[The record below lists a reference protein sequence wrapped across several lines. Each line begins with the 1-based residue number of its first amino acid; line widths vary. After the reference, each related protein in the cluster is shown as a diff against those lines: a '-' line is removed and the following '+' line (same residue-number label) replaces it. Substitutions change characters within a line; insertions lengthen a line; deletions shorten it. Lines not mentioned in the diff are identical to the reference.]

1 MHLSFGNPTGMGPRD
16 CQITSGIREYQ
27 KYLNQTVL
35 LELRNETG
43 YLYDCV
49 VGVLNSRLLRHLALV
64 IIVILV
70 IIANVIA

>member
-1 MHLSFGNPTGMGPRD
+1 MVFKQYRIKCIYPLVIQQVWGPRD
-16 CQITSGIREYQ
+16 CQVTSGIREYQ

-35 LELRNETG
+35 LELRNET
-43 YLYDCV
+43 
-49 VGVLNSRLLRHLALV
+49 SLLRRLALV